1 MEINTQPNT
10 VSSRIWMVLGILGI
24 VFLALLI
31 IDKGYNV
38 KESIRPSYPKNT
50 ISITAD
56 GKASGTPDLATISVG
71 VASSAATAKAAQDN
85 MTKKVNDVTAYVK
98 SQGID
103 EKDITTSNFSIY
115 PSYDYNNG
123 QKISG
128 YNGNETVTIKVRGVD
143 TSTDRLGKVLSGA
156 VENGSNQISGIY
168 FSFDDTNALKQ
179 QARKDAIEK
188 AKQKAQELAGQT
200 GLKLGRIVTVSDYE
214 SPSYQPYPMDSFGR
228 GGANQS
234 APVIEPGNQDI
245 LSSVTVTF
253 EVK

>member
-1 MEINTQPNT
+1 MEINAQPNP
-10 VSSRIWMVLGILGI
+10 VSSRIWMILGILGI
-24 VFLALLI
+24 IFLAILI
-31 IDKGYNV
+31 VDKGYNV

-71 VASSAATAKAAQDN
+71 VTSSAVTAKAVQDD
-85 MTKKVNDVTAYVK
+85 MTKKVNDITAYVK

-103 EKDITTSNFSIY
+103 AKDITTSNFSVY
-115 PSYDYNNG
+115 PNYDYNGG
-123 QKISG
+123 QKITG
-128 YNGNETVTIKVRGVD
+128 YNGNETVTVKIHEVD
-143 TSTDRLGKVLSGA
+143 KSTDRLGKVLSGA

-168 FSFDDTNALKQ
+168 FSFDDTNTLKQ

-200 GLKLGRIVTVSDYE
+200 GLKLGRIITVSDSE
-214 SPSYQPYPMDSFGR
+214 SPSYPPYPMDSYGR
-228 GGANQS
+228 GGGGGA
-234 APVIEPGNQDI
+234 APVIEPGSQDV
-245 LSSVTVTF
+245 LTSVTVTF